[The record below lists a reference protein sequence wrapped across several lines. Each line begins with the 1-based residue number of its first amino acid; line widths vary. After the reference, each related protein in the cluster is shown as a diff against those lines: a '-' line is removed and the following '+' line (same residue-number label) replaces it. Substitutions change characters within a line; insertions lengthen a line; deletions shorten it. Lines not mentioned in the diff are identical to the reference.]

1 MELGQPTVLSQA
13 ERVRLDAARVSYDR
27 QIAAIRA
34 NSGLSL
40 QARIAA
46 ESEDETGGTYLELE
60 GDRLEIYSA
69 LDQRQLHPEA
79 AAAALRSLDVSRPE

>member
-34 NSGLSL
+34 NSGMSL
-40 QARIAA
+40 QSRIAA
-46 ESEDETGGTYLELE
+46 ESEDEAGGTYLELE

-69 LDQRQLHPEA
+69 LDQGQLHPEA